1 MPNDYVVKQPMR
13 RAFEMYRRNTTM
25 RKLVASF
32 FISLDGVVQGPGPE
46 DGFDLAGW
54 TMPYWDDDIAAFV
67 TAGMG
72 AADTLLLGRVTYQG
86 FAAAFASSTSPD
98 AEIMNSYRK
107 YVVSTTLEQA
117 EWTNSS
123 LIKGNV
129 AEEVAKLK
137 QQPGR
142 DIGMSG
148 SGTLVQSLLQ
158 EGLIDELNLLIYPV
172 VVGRGK
178 RLFQDGS
185 NRTLKLKQS
194 KTSSSGVLL
203 TSYQVA

>member
-1 MPNDYVVKQPMR
+1 
-13 RAFEMYRRNTTM
+13 M

-32 FISLDGVVQGPGPE
+32 FISLDGVVEGPGPE
-46 DGFDLAGW
+46 ENFELAGW
-54 TMPYWDDDIAAFV
+54 TMPYWDDDVAAFV
-67 TAGMG
+67 QAGMM

-86 FAAAFASSTSPD
+86 FAAAFSSATGPD
-98 AEIMNSYRK
+98 AEMMNNYRK
-107 YVVSTTLEQA
+107 YVVSNTLERT
-117 EWTNSS
+117 EWNNSI

-129 AEEVAKLK
+129 TEEVAKLK

-172 VVGRGK
+172 VLGRGK

-185 NRTLKLKQS
+185 NLTLKLKQS
-194 KTSSSGVLL
+194 TTSSSGVLL
-203 TSYQVA
+203 TTYQVA

>member
-1 MPNDYVVKQPMR
+1 
-13 RAFEMYRRNTTM
+13 M

-46 DGFDLAGW
+46 EDFELAGW

-67 TAGMG
+67 QAGME

-86 FAAAFASSTSPD
+86 FAAAFASSTGPD
-98 AEIMNSYRK
+98 AEIMNNYRK

-117 EWTNSS
+117 DWNNSS

-158 EGLIDELNLLIYPV
+158 AGLIDELNLLIYPV
-172 VVGRGK
+172 VLGRGK
-178 RLFQDGS
+178 RLFEDGS

-203 TSYQVA
+203 TTYQVA